1 MTPVWSDSAAR
12 LTSWFQRKTF
22 PSAVRRIAAFPAAL
36 ASDVGLKRDE
46 NQDRVAIGR
55 GTCGQNQ
62 PYVLA
67 ALSDGIG
74 GMKDGAACAATTL
87 GTLFAC
93 FFELARPGEPPERTL
108 EAAVRAANSTI
119 FSKLSGKG
127 GATLSALLLCEGI
140 AYTVNVGDSRI
151 YKYSN
156 GQLTQLTVD
165 DTIAGQLG
173 HKVEA
178 DMGSNLLQ
186 FVGIG
191 NPLEVNVTQLPFA
204 HEDALL
210 LTSDG
215 VHYLDQ
221 SWIATLIA
229 NSSDPGT
236 ALRRLTETAKWC
248 GGHDNASAA
257 FVLPQLTLQELAD
270 GDDDHDATCGIWDP
284 FGELHLL
291 LNRAR
296 PGQSSAP
303 VQPVES
309 NRSDREV
316 GRSTPAPEPA
326 FTDVQKA
333 PRSKRK
339 REKKAKAPAQRSIE
353 EPLEPGQDKPK
364 APQLKIEFPQKA
376 D

>member
-1 MTPVWSDSAAR
+1 MTHVWSDNAAR
-12 LTSWFQRKTF
+12 LTSWFQRKTL
-22 PSAVRRIAAFPAAL
+22 SSGVRRIAAFPAAL

-55 GTCGQNQ
+55 GAYGQSQ

-108 EAAVRAANSTI
+108 QAAVRAANSAI
-119 FSKLSGKG
+119 YSKLSGKG
-127 GATLSALLLCEGI
+127 GATLSALLLCNGN
-140 AYTVNVGDSRI
+140 AYAVNVGDSRI
-151 YKYSN
+151 YQYAS

-173 HKVEA
+173 HKVES

-191 NPLEVNVTQLPFA
+191 DPLEVNVKQLPFA
-204 HEDALL
+204 QEDTLL

-215 VHYLDQ
+215 VHYLDHD
-221 SWIATLIA
+221 WIATLIA
-229 NSSDPGT
+229 NSPDPGT

-257 FVLPQLTLQELAD
+257 FLLPQLILQELSEVD
-270 GDDDHDATCGIWDP
+270 SGGTYGIWDP

-291 LNRAR
+291 LNRMRSGPTAAPTQGIESGHHGQEAR
-296 PGQSSAP
+296 RNPP
-303 VQPVES
+303 IPET
-309 NRSDREV
+309 
-316 GRSTPAPEPA
+316 TP
-326 FTDVQKA
+326 TDVQKT

-339 REKKAKAPAQRSIE
+339 RDKKTKPPEQRGVE
-353 EPLEPGQDKPK
+353 ESLEPGQDKPK